1 MGMLSSQKLS
11 DLPQIMQVRVTD
23 LEPKL
28 RSVEDEVGDAVRR
41 RNWHDWVGD
50 ERTFVGSR

>member
-11 DLPQIMQVRVTD
+11 DLPQTMQVRVTD

-28 RSVEDEVGDAVRR
+28 RSLEDEVGDAVRR
-41 RNWHDWVGD
+41 WN
-50 ERTFVGSR
+50 